1 MTDCMTIICTT
12 RQVFCEGMVE
22 EHEDLL
28 ADTLREGLVSA
39 RELRSTLCHQSKHCG
54 AVDDMPAIRA
64 RPLYRVVQESNR
76 DEPDEAAIEEAN
88 YALAAEKEGEG
99 SAEAPAKAVQGAG
112 VGADAASAEGE
123 AGASG
128 GGAAEAASAS
138 PKKGKKKKKTKKK
151 KAQPEL

>member
-1 MTDCMTIICTT
+1 
-12 RQVFCEGMVE
+12 MVE
-22 EHEDLL
+22 EHEELL

-54 AVDDMPAIRA
+54 AVDDMPTIRA

-88 YALAAEKEGEG
+88 NALAAEKEGEG

-123 AGASG
+123 GASASG